1 MVRLRVN
8 FWNGING
15 LPESKRKAY
24 ELFQRAVDLSSKDA
38 CVMLATFHREGLGD
52 APVNLAKAVHYD
64 TLGIKRGNYKS
75 RFNMAVYNILEGQL
89 RLGYKHFLVC
99 AATRRQ

>member
-1 MVRLRVN
+1 MRLGVN

-15 LPESKRKAY
+15 LPQNKRKAY
-24 ELFQRAVDLSSKDA
+24 KLFQRAVDLSSKEA
-38 CVMLATFHREGLGD
+38 CAMLATFHQEGLGD

>member
-24 ELFQRAVDLSSKDA
+24 ELFQHAVNLSSKDA
-38 CVMLATFHREGLGD
+38 CVMLVTFHREGLGD
-52 APVNLAKAVHYD
+52 APVNLPKAIHYD
-64 TLGIKRGNYKS
+64 TLGINQHGCVQHS
-75 RFNMAVYNILEGQL
+75 
-89 RLGYKHFLVC
+89 
-99 AATRRQ
+99 

>member
-1 MVRLRVN
+1 ME
-8 FWNGING
+8 WNQWA
-15 LPESKRKAY
+15 SKKQKKAY
-24 ELFQRAVDLSSKDA
+24 ELFQRAVDLSSKDT
-38 CVMLATFHREGLGD
+38 CVMLVTFHWEGLGD

-99 AATRRQ
+99 AATWRQ